1 LAYLGHEEFFK
12 GNDLFRV
19 REIAIKPLKSL
30 IKTSSRKE
38 QEAEEIFFLLLLL
51 DEI

>member
-1 LAYLGHEEFFK
+1 M
-12 GNDLFRV
+12 
-19 REIAIKPLKSL
+19 AIKPLRSL

-38 QEAEEIFFLLLLL
+38 QEGEEILFFLLLL